1 MSEHRRVYRKIERT
15 PEELAELKAERE
27 EFSRDR
33 PEPWGPDRVGRL

>member
-27 EFSRDR
+27 GFSAIA
-33 PEPWGPDRVGRL
+33 RVLRT